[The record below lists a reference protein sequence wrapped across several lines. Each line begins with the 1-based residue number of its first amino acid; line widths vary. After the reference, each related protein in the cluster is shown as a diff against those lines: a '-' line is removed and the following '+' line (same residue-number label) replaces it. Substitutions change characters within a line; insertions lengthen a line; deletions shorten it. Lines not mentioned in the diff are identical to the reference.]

1 MESPKKTKNIHFS
14 ISSFKKTKPLSSEI
28 QIDDEQKKSEF
39 KRSWSYVIPKKLVPK
54 LRPKKTTINPSYL
67 MLNEENSCNSNVKIN
82 NKEIENK
89 NYILSY
95 EDNISNSSSISDE
108 NSDIEEH
115 IFSEKIINTVKYGT
129 ENINNINL
137 FFKEATNEAKM
148 VNKTNSFTSFNY
160 ITEKKSFQETKNNSD
175 SMKTKEYIGSELLG
189 LKKKFSFEDIKN
201 NSANNKGMQLK
212 KENNK
217 YKSALLDENKCQEK
231 KRPFLIFDVLTKELK
246 KKHIV
251 NI

>member
-148 VNKTNSFTSFNY
+148 VNKTNSFTSLNY

-175 SMKTKEYIGSELLG
+175 SMKTKEYIDSELLG
-189 LKKKFSFEDIKN
+189 LNKKSSLEDIKN

-231 KRPFLIFDVLTKELK
+231 KRPFLIFDVLTQELK